1 MLFDETTLRKLNQL
15 TLVAGRVRSAG
26 MQGDRR
32 STRRGSSVEFA
43 DYRNYVPGDDLR
55 RLDWN
60 IYARLERPF
69 IKLFEEEEDLSVT
82 ILLDGS
88 RSMDWPLPPSVPPF
102 SAELHGKWWDERGAG
117 DLHKFDYAR
126 RLAAGLGAVALA
138 SGDLLSVIFLQD
150 GHVATEY
157 GPSRGGTALARLF
170 GFLEGLRPSGQ
181 TELNAAL
188 RQALVKPRRAGL
200 VILISDFLSPA
211 GHESGLREW
220 LGRGHQAALIHV
232 LAPDELDPP
241 LAGDLQL
248 VDVETGFEQDVSLD
262 GGLRSLYRERAQA
275 WIQAIRADCRKR
287 GVRYQDLIT
296 SQPWDQALLLDMR
309 RAGIVK

>member
-1 MLFDETTLRKLNQL
+1 MLFDESTLRKLNQL
-15 TLVAGRVRSAG
+15 TLAASRIRAGG
-26 MQGDRR
+26 LQGDRR

-43 DYRNYVPGDDLR
+43 DYRNYAPGDDLR

-88 RSMDWPLPPSVPPF
+88 RSMDWPEPGSQD
-102 SAELHGKWWDERGAG
+102 G
-117 DLHKFDYAR
+117 LHKFTYAR

-138 SGDLLSVIFLQD
+138 SGDPLSVLFLQ
-150 GHVATEY
+150 GGRVAAEY
-157 GPSRGGTALARLF
+157 GPSRGQAALSRLF
-170 GFLEGLRPSGQ
+170 GFLDGLRPDGL
-181 TELNAAL
+181 TDLNAAL

-200 VILISDFLSPA
+200 VVLISDLLSPE
-211 GHESGLREW
+211 GCESGLREW
-220 LGRGHQAALIHV
+220 MGRSHEATLVHV
-232 LAPDELDPP
+232 LAPDELNPP

-248 VDVETGFEQDVSLD
+248 VDMETGYEQDVSLD

-275 WIQAIRADCRKR
+275 WVQATRADCRKR
-287 GVRYQDLIT
+287 GIRYLDLLT
-296 SQPWDQALLLDMR
+296 NLPWDQALLLEMR